1 MMKNKHMALML
12 TLLLGGG
19 LVSGNAGQIAA
30 QTVSERT
37 ERDFAKAV
45 EAFDN
50 GMYERAMTLFDDI
63 VFHTGSVKAEG
74 YSVLCQVKTGARGWE
89 NRMESFVSA
98 HPSSELVP
106 QLKFALACK
115 MFASGDYKNCVDV
128 MNELN
133 IKHLRRSQYS
143 RFDFIYGFA
152 LFSTGEYVK
161 AAEHMQEILSRRK
174 SGYTAPAAYTL
185 GYIEYEDAEYQ
196 KAEGHFAMASGDSR
210 FAELASYYI
219 LECRFLG
226 KDYSYVIEN
235 GPALYETVPE
245 DRKQRLGRILGEAYL
260 IDGQPEKAE
269 KYYNSQSDNGVGKS
283 RTDLFFTGS
292 MLYASKD
299 YKGAA
304 ENFAAMENRTDSLGQ
319 IANYQLGWAYLQ
331 CGNKVSALESF
342 REASLGKWDDNIAR
356 DALFN
361 SAKLSFDINA
371 DARQFKY
378 YLNRYPQ
385 ARSQEI
391 YGYIALAALYGKD
404 WQSAVDAYDNVDDLT
419 PEMERNYVKA
429 NYLRARQLISAGA
442 VRDAVP
448 LLRTVTFYSERN
460 SALNQLARYW
470 LAEVQY
476 RNSDYQDALVLYK
489 ELYHTSAFSG
499 SAEGKLIPYN
509 IAYCHF
515 RRGELDQ
522 AAKWFDEFLTSS
534 GTDKDIARKDALT
547 RIADCFFLN
556 DNYIAAADKY
566 SEVARIYFDPDD
578 VYPYLQAGMAYGL
591 AGRKNEKT
599 QALEEVKLAKP
610 DVGDYSTAMI
620 ELGRCYVDSGNTSL
634 AGECFDRV
642 INSVGDS
649 TAVAQALLEKALLE
663 RNANNTEN
671 SLRLYKRVAENMA
684 GSEYADNAL
693 LAIENICRSEGLTDD
708 YMAYM
713 AKLGKGESKSV
724 TEKEDFYFSSAQQ
737 LYFDAR
743 YDKAL
748 GAMQNYIER
757 YPEGRYVIDAKYCVA
772 ECLRVAGQY
781 EKACDVYEEVIESG
795 ASDYSF
801 PAMQK
806 FADLSYSLEK
816 YKVAYMAYT
825 SILNEQSLNDAM
837 RFSCMTGRMRAAFKA
852 KLFEEAA
859 DVAAQVEKSESCG
872 DDLKREA
879 LYVQAKSLLSLSRRE
894 EALPLFGSL
903 AENPLDA
910 IGAEARYQLIRD
922 RFDRAEYA
930 KVEEMVYAFAES
942 GTTQNRFVAA
952 SFIILGDS
960 FAERGQMLQAKAT
973 FESIR
978 DGYTPESETDDILE
992 QVNLRLY
999 RIGKME

>member
-1 MMKNKHMALML
+1 MD
-12 TLLLGGG
+12 T
-19 LVSGNAGQIAA
+19 
-30 QTVSERT
+30 
-37 ERDFAKAV
+37 
-45 EAFDN
+45 
-50 GMYERAMTLFDDI
+50 
-63 VFHTGSVKAEG
+63 
-74 YSVLCQVKTGARGWE
+74 
-89 NRMESFVSA
+89 
-98 HPSSELVP
+98 
-106 QLKFALACK
+106 
-115 MFASGDYKNCVDV
+115 
-128 MNELN
+128 
-133 IKHLRRSQYS
+133 
-143 RFDFIYGFA
+143 
-152 LFSTGEYVK
+152 
-161 AAEHMQEILSRRK
+161 
-174 SGYTAPAAYTL
+174 
-185 GYIEYEDAEYQ
+185 
-196 KAEGHFAMASGDSR
+196 
-210 FAELASYYI
+210 
-219 LECRFLG
+219 
-226 KDYSYVIEN
+226 
-235 GPALYETVPE
+235 
-245 DRKQRLGRILGEAYL
+245 
-260 IDGQPEKAE
+260 
-269 KYYNSQSDNGVGKS
+269 
-283 RTDLFFTGS
+283 
-292 MLYASKD
+292 
-299 YKGAA
+299 
-304 ENFAAMENRTDSLGQ
+304 
-319 IANYQLGWAYLQ
+319 
-331 CGNKVSALESF
+331 
-342 REASLGKWDDNIAR
+342 
-356 DALFN
+356 
-361 SAKLSFDINA
+361 
-371 DARQFKY
+371 
-378 YLNRYPQ
+378 
-385 ARSQEI
+385 
-391 YGYIALAALYGKD
+391 
-404 WQSAVDAYDNVDDLT
+404 
-419 PEMERNYVKA
+419 
-429 NYLRARQLISAGA
+429 
-442 VRDAVP
+442 
-448 LLRTVTFYSERN
+448 
-460 SALNQLARYW
+460 
-470 LAEVQY
+470 
-476 RNSDYQDALVLYK
+476 
-489 ELYHTSAFSG
+489 
-499 SAEGKLIPYN
+499 
-509 IAYCHF
+509 
-515 RRGELDQ
+515 
-522 AAKWFDEFLTSS
+522 
-534 GTDKDIARKDALT
+534 
-547 RIADCFFLN
+547 
-556 DNYIAAADKY
+556 
-566 SEVARIYFDPDD
+566 
-578 VYPYLQAGMAYGL
+578 
-591 AGRKNEKT
+591 
-599 QALEEVKLAKP
+599 
-610 DVGDYSTAMI
+610 
-620 ELGRCYVDSGNTSL
+620 GNTSL

-663 RNANNTEN
+663 RNANNTDL

-684 GSEYADNAL
+684 GSEYAANAL

-825 SILNEQSLNDAM
+825 SILNEQSLNDAL

-992 QVNLRLY
+992 QVNLRLD